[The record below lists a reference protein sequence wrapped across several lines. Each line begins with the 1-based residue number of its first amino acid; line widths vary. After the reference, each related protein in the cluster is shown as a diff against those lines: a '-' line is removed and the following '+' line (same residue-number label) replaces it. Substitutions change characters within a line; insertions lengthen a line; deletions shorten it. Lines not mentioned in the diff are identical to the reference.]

1 MLIDTVYADMITA
14 RKGSDSVAK
23 NLLVTL
29 YSEAAMVGKNKR
41 NGPTTDDE
49 VIATVKKF
57 TANAE
62 ETVRLL
68 EQRGTDVAVQKHEI
82 TILNRYLPQ
91 QMTEADLTD
100 AVKTIVS
107 TLGVN
112 GPKAMGAVMAEL
124 KAQYAGKYDGKI
136 ASAVVKSVLV

>member
-1 MLIDTVYADMITA
+1 MISA
-14 RKGSDSVAK
+14 RKGSDTVAK

-41 NGPTTDDE
+41 NGPTNDDE
-49 VIATVKKF
+49 LIATIKKF
-57 TANAE
+57 AANAE

-68 EQRGTDVAVQKHEI
+68 EQRGTDVTVQKHEI
-82 TILNRYLPQ
+82 TILTRYLPQ
-91 QMTEADLTD
+91 QMSEAELTD
-100 AVKTIVS
+100 AVKTIVA

-124 KAQYAGKYDGKI
+124 KAQYSGKYDGKI